1 MVFDFLRC
9 AGDLGELGAVRN
21 QGIFDAELVG
31 DPVTVGFDP
40 VLQLDLR
47 LREGEMVGIAAG
59 TAREGLRVAGETF
72 TQGGREGANEAVV
85 AFTEVDALEDRGL
98 GVTLVGGFGDLE
110 YEDIAANFERRGVEA
125 LRLVFAP
132 VPDGVE
138 GAEAGTAE
146 TLTTADAPVDVGG
159 RSEAGGTG
167 LDLGATLLIQPVEAA
182 VLFQVAFEN
191 VAQGGEMP
199 DVEGG
204 VVEKFRRDGALGPI
218 GFLARLID
226 GDAEVFF
233 EETGETDTLAAEELG
248 GEHGIEDT
256 CRPETT
262 EIGQQA
268 EIEITAVHHQVFF
281 REDLEERLDVQTR
294 GKDIDEENLT
304 IDEQLEKAD
313 ARFIVIHIVR
323 LGIEEDLVDAIQ
335 GGEERGQRA
344 GLVEELVGGRAG
356 SHFDAEQTANRQ
368 WKEVGNHASDK
379 KGGVVWRRAAWIGH
393 GTLSHALRKASINK
407 GRSSL

>member
-1 MVFDFLRC
+1 MVIDFLGC

-21 QGIFDAELVG
+21 QGIFDAELFG
-31 DPVTVGFDP
+31 DSVTIGFDP
-40 VLQLDLR
+40 VLPLDLG
-47 LREGEMVGIAAG
+47 LRQGEMAGIATG

-72 TQGGREGANEAVV
+72 TQGGRKGANEAVV
-85 AFTEVDALEDRGL
+85 AFTEIDALEDRGL

-110 YEDIAANFERRGVEA
+110 HEGVAAHFERRGVEA

-138 GAEAGTAE
+138 DAKAGAAEAFTA
-146 TLTTADAPVDVGG
+146 ADAPVDVGG

-167 LDLGATLLIQPVEAA
+167 LDLSATLLIQPVEAA

-233 EETGETDTLAAEELG
+233 EEPGETDALAAEELG

-281 REDLEERLDVQTR
+281 RENLKERRDV
-294 GKDIDEENLT
+294 
-304 IDEQLEKAD
+304 
-313 ARFIVIHIVR
+313 
-323 LGIEEDLVDAIQ
+323 
-335 GGEERGQRA
+335 
-344 GLVEELVGGRAG
+344 
-356 SHFDAEQTANRQ
+356 
-368 WKEVGNHASDK
+368 
-379 KGGVVWRRAAWIGH
+379 
-393 GTLSHALRKASINK
+393 
-407 GRSSL
+407 